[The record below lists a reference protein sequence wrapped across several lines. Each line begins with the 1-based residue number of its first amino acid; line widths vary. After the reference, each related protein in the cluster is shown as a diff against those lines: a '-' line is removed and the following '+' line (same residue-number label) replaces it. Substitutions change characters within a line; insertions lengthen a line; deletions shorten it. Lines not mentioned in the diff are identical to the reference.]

1 MGRALGRS
9 IDANLCREL
18 SWGFFSDDNQKK
30 LTGPRTEIPI
40 FEAKMEGDTRL
51 VYTVD
56 CVVGETGQVRIQ
68 DPLLL
73 VYILKWLFLTWLV
86 A

>member
-1 MGRALGRS
+1 MGNIGVKVLALICS
-9 IDANLCREL
+9 REL
-18 SWGFFSDDNQKK
+18 SLGFFSDDNQKK

-56 CVVGETGQVRIQ
+56 CVVDEIGQVRVQTIFI
-68 DPLLL
+68 P
-73 VYILKWLFLTWLV
+73 V
-86 A
+86 

>member
-1 MGRALGRS
+1 MLICS
-9 IDANLCREL
+9 REL

-30 LTGPRTEIPI
+30 LTGPRTEIPV

-56 CVVGETGQVRIQ
+56 CAVDETVQVRVQ
-68 DPLLL
+68 
-73 VYILKWLFLTWLV
+73 ILSNLNQPV
-86 A
+86 